1 MNPEEMDQKH
11 QEGIKLMNTD
21 EMSQDGA
28 EILMELANLG
38 HTDSIEQLVYLF
50 LVQRDLDEA
59 EKYIKFA
66 EDPMHA
72 KSVLESFRI
81 AVDHGSPH
89 AILTMFN
96 IAIWDQNIIDAE
108 LYFEKL
114 KDHEKLLSILSEP
127 TTLEALQEE
136 LEELKREYSEEEKLA
151 DEIHRILTAE
161 PVVVELVIYMLEKLN
176 LSIPTKAMVIALT
189 LLQFTRFELDEDDG
203 ELQQE
208 GFEEFYKEHEELFL
222 RYGFQ
227 ELSLSWVCD
236 EEERALYITAVKVK
250 AYQSG
255 DSLARL
261 LIEKFDDSFAYP
273 YSVNSGESIVQDLS
287 SLDSKNLI
295 EEWLV
300 FVNHDLE
307 PLQEIVSVSAGE
319 ESEDHSDTESWFQ
332 NLIDEYGDLFSQE
345 GDFFT
350 RRYGFSFWS
359 DYDNISSCTKC
370 DLKIAECQLADCRRS
385 VYGFSTSHDA
395 DLFCWTDPTGSAKVI
410 DGDMDSDISHS
421 LSIGPY
427 RKVPYI
433 AGYVNSPIVI
443 ANTSGVED
451 GFGEKKGYATELIRE
466 LQKDGRYSFKELNTG
481 ENDRFIIVAWIECQL
496 GKDNMDSFEK
506 AMDSVKQ
513 YLSGESAHEATQHNF
528 HEVYAVSL
536 FAAHW
541 ELGFKRWLK
550 SRLDKATGAK
560 TKASTNKVFKEVTK
574 IDYQDITIDS
584 DYIDLKDRYE

>member
-1 MNPEEMDQKH
+1 
-11 QEGIKLMNTD
+11 MNTD

-89 AILTMFN
+89 AILTMFD

-161 PVVVELVIYMLEKLN
+161 PVVVELVIYMLEKLK

-227 ELSLSWVCD
+227 EHSLSCVCD
-236 EEERALYITAVKVK
+236 EE
-250 AYQSG
+250 
-255 DSLARL
+255 
-261 LIEKFDDSFAYP
+261 
-273 YSVNSGESIVQDLS
+273 
-287 SLDSKNLI
+287 
-295 EEWLV
+295 
-300 FVNHDLE
+300 
-307 PLQEIVSVSAGE
+307 
-319 ESEDHSDTESWFQ
+319 
-332 NLIDEYGDLFSQE
+332 
-345 GDFFT
+345 
-350 RRYGFSFWS
+350 
-359 DYDNISSCTKC
+359 
-370 DLKIAECQLADCRRS
+370 
-385 VYGFSTSHDA
+385 
-395 DLFCWTDPTGSAKVI
+395 
-410 DGDMDSDISHS
+410 
-421 LSIGPY
+421 
-427 RKVPYI
+427 
-433 AGYVNSPIVI
+433 
-443 ANTSGVED
+443 
-451 GFGEKKGYATELIRE
+451 
-466 LQKDGRYSFKELNTG
+466 
-481 ENDRFIIVAWIECQL
+481 
-496 GKDNMDSFEK
+496 
-506 AMDSVKQ
+506 
-513 YLSGESAHEATQHNF
+513 
-528 HEVYAVSL
+528 
-536 FAAHW
+536 
-541 ELGFKRWLK
+541 
-550 SRLDKATGAK
+550 
-560 TKASTNKVFKEVTK
+560 
-574 IDYQDITIDS
+574 
-584 DYIDLKDRYE
+584 